1 MLENIKTKYEMAKL
15 DIEQK
20 LLFQQEKLK
29 LISKEL
35 KKDQGFKN
43 SYTIIAM
50 VVYHLSI
57 IELYFEQNDIY
68 MSFYQR
74 NSEPIL
80 DKIRKEFSSIFSLTG
95 DFFGRKIPNNLTENS
110 SAISEL
116 EKFTPK
122 RILNLVTKMDLLYDK
137 LKLSYGLKSRY
148 LNNLANMYGDMCSFI
163 LNIIDFKQYFNRI
176 RDIADE
182 EYLYIKNL
190 LDFISN
196 FLIKVADNYMETH
209 NITDSKT
216 FVADSIEILS
226 FTEIYFRMR
235 KDNRLSEVIRKKQTW
250 ERLLN

>member
-1 MLENIKTKYEMAKL
+1 
-15 DIEQK
+15 
-20 LLFQQEKLK
+20 
-29 LISKEL
+29 
-35 KKDQGFKN
+35 
-43 SYTIIAM
+43 
-50 VVYHLSI
+50 
-57 IELYFEQNDIY
+57 
-68 MSFYQR
+68 
-74 NSEPIL
+74 
-80 DKIRKEFSSIFSLTG
+80 
-95 DFFGRKIPNNLTENS
+95 
-110 SAISEL
+110 
-116 EKFTPK
+116 
-122 RILNLVTKMDLLYDK
+122 
-137 LKLSYGLKSRY
+137 GLKSRY